1 MPYQL
6 VDKYSARLKSDE
18 NLELN
23 ELSTDEDIERE
34 IYNINK
40 ENITEEEYAEE
51 RHKKAAVEKL
61 TGSNLSYEQFE
72 ELKRLF
78 KQDEEDIFE

>member
-1 MPYQL
+1 MS
-6 VDKYSARLKSDE
+6 K
-18 NLELN
+18 
-23 ELSTDEDIERE
+23 
-34 IYNINK
+34 
-40 ENITEEEYAEE
+40 
-51 RHKKAAVEKL
+51 KL